1 MKKAAIKKTVKKKKS
16 AISEWLKA
24 IFIAVVL
31 LIIIRIFAFQSFIVN
46 DSKMES
52 TLMPGDY
59 IVINKLNYGAR
70 IPSTLFSVPFMEKS
84 YSELVQLPYFRIPG
98 FSEISR
104 NDLILFNYPLE
115 NNKPF
120 DKRTQLLKRCVAIAG
135 DTLAITDKKVFVN
148 SKYIGNAPD
157 CKYKYRVITNNN
169 LSNNFFT
176 KYNINEGGIT
186 DEENVYDLF
195 ITKETS
201 DSLIND
207 SNIKQINLM
216 KLKKGNGNTPF
227 FPQSEHYSWSLDYFG
242 PIIIPAK
249 GKKVSLDL
257 KNIDLYKTVIEKFE
271 NNTINIKDNKIFLNN
286 IETSEYT
293 FKMNY
298 YFVLDDN
305 RDNGKDSRYWGF
317 IPENHIIGNASFIWF
332 SINKSNNSSEFRWSR
347 LFKTL

>member
-1 MKKAAIKKTVKKKKS
+1 MKKVAIKKTVKKKKS
-16 AISEWLKA
+16 AIYEWLKA
-24 IFIAVVL
+24 IFIAVTIL
-31 LIIIRIFAFQSFIVN
+31 LIIRIFAFQSFVVS

-70 IPSTLFSVPFMEKS
+70 FPITLLSVPFYGKL
-84 YSELVQLPYFRIPG
+84 YSDLVQLPFIRIPG

-115 NNKPF
+115 KDKPI
-120 DKRTQLLKRCVAIAG
+120 DKKSQMLKRCVALAG
-135 DTLAITDKKVFVN
+135 DTIAIVDKKIFVN
-148 SKYIGNAPD
+148 KKGIGNAPN
-157 CKYKYRVITNNN
+157 CKYRYRVI
-169 LSNNFFT
+169 SNNVLPKSFYT
-176 KYNINEGGIT
+176 KYKINEGGIT
-186 DEENVYDLF
+186 DNENVYDFF
-195 ITKETS
+195 ITKEIS

-207 SNIKQINLM
+207 SNIKQINLI
-216 KLKKGNGNTPF
+216 KLQKGDANNPY
-227 FPQSEHYSWSLDYFG
+227 FPQSENFNWSLDYFG

-257 KNIDLYKTVIEKFE
+257 KNIDIYRTVIERYE
-271 NNTINIKDNKIFLNN
+271 NRQIIIKDKKIFINN

-317 IPENHIIGNASFIWF
+317 VPENHIIGNASFIWF
-332 SINKSNNSSEFRWSR
+332 SINKLNNSSELRWSR
-347 LFKTL
+347 LFKIL